1 MMKKEKKLKK
11 FKDAFLKPI
20 ILESLD
26 TLEQVVS
33 TRKPGEKTIYYS
45 GNFQEDVLNNFSQKQ
60 SKKIFKQMQH
70 YQSMNDLTFVQKKVK
85 VVDNFDNV
93 EIDENKE
100 PRYYY
105 DYTVIK
111 GA

>member
-1 MMKKEKKLKK
+1 
-11 FKDAFLKPI
+11 
-20 ILESLD
+20 
-26 TLEQVVS
+26 
-33 TRKPGEKTIYYS
+33 
-45 GNFQEDVLNNFSQKQ
+45 
-60 SKKIFKQMQH
+60 MQH

-93 EIDENKE
+93 EIDEKKE

>member
-1 MMKKEKKLKK
+1 
-11 FKDAFLKPI
+11 
-20 ILESLD
+20 
-26 TLEQVVS
+26 
-33 TRKPGEKTIYYS
+33 
-45 GNFQEDVLNNFSQKQ
+45 
-60 SKKIFKQMQH
+60 MQH